1 MNYSNF
7 TMEELQ
13 QLDDMEYLLPSYLL
27 GVFRHKFNA
36 VDADGSGSIDPA
48 EVMKV
53 FEELGERPDPQEV
66 QDLISAV
73 WQTEWSLARAAARPG
88 RRHMFA
94 QSPALTPLQDFDQ
107 NGEIEFEEFLHMKS
121 MQMLAKPEKE
131 DDVWQVFDLCD
142 SELDGLICFEEL
154 KSILVDVLGEV
165 IDDAEIASMIS
176 WADPHNLG
184 GVTWENML
192 RIVTGNWEATAEM
205 RGVEAAATVD
215 WGDEEEEEEEGY

>member
-73 WQTEWSLARAAARPG
+73 
-88 RRHMFA
+88 
-94 QSPALTPLQDFDQ
+94 DFDQ